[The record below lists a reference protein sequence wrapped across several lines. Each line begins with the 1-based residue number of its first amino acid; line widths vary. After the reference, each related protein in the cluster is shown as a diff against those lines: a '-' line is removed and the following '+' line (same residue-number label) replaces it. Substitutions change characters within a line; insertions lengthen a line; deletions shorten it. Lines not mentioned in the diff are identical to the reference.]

1 MVPTVAAGL
10 EVTLILTMS
19 NPLLSTVSGDTPM
32 LVWLVY
38 LESELD
44 SLLKKRS
51 AVNLGGSLWMK

>member
-32 LVWLVY
+32 LVLLVY

-44 SLLKKRS
+44 SLLKKRN
-51 AVNLGGSLWMK
+51 AVNLGGSL

>member
-10 EVTLILTMS
+10 EVTLILTIS

-32 LVWLVY
+32 LVLLVY

-44 SLLKKRS
+44 SLLKKRN
-51 AVNLGGSLWMK
+51 AVNLGGSL